1 MLATSSCSDDRGGH
15 ELAVRA
21 GHVAG
26 REGVLIKE
34 DQMSKTTDL
43 FALSAAALV
52 IACVAG
58 WAISDTQARVAAP
71 ATVQIDPLTMMTS
84 AKQMPPEHF
93 ADYSFVFN

>member
-15 ELAVRA
+15 ELAVRT
-21 GHVAG
+21 GYVAG

-34 DQMSKTTDL
+34 GQMSKTL

-58 WAISDTQARVAAP
+58 WAISDTQARVCRPADRSSHNDDERKTAA
-71 ATVQIDPLTMMTS
+71 
-84 AKQMPPEHF
+84 H
-93 ADYSFVFN
+93 

>member
-34 DQMSKTTDL
+34 GQMSKTL

-84 AKQMPPEHF
+84 AKQMPTEHF